1 MDTGIK
7 KQVLDEILMAA
18 EKNNIE
24 KVILFGSR
32 ARGDYRK
39 TSDIDLAVSGGR
51 IAHFQADIEEEVSTL
66 LSFDIV
72 NMDGSV
78 HEELVD
84 SIKREGKVLYEKI

>member
-72 NMDGSV
+72 NMDGNV
-78 HEELVD
+78 QEELVD